1 MSPEVFDLI
10 PVLVMQADSMPNLET
25 RTHLGHPNDIDRCR
39 WCARTDKRDHL
50 EPVGLCPHH
59 FTPPQTGSTTQKL
72 FAKTWDKEQRE
83 QRIPLTVNDKRVQSR
98 AHIKVL
104 GRLQRGDGDDEMDIL
119 ARIGRARNTVQQ
131 LHNVWDSPRLTP
143 HQKHRLY
150 FSLAA
155 TIVIY
160 GCEMWDIT
168 PDIAKTINRFNTRTL
183 ERVNQRA
190 YGTQAHK
197 PIEWDLLGYIHYRRL
212 IFAGH
217 LFRAEP
223 SPTGPTP
230 TDTPH
235 TSFRL
240 LLTHVKQAPMSLLT
254 RNEDTP
260 PYVPI
265 TSAAGGAN
273 PHSVDFP
280 INAGATYTKG
290 TITEFLPRAAT
301 FAQLMAQM
309 RPSGPRDKQA
319 KKWLEQVHSILL
331 PKFPHYAIPKTRAPP
346 NQ

>member
-235 TSFRL
+235 TSFRFIAAYARQASPHVP
-240 LLTHVKQAPMSLLT
+240 THPQRGHTALRPNHIS
-254 RNEDTP
+254 RRGGEP
-260 PYVPI
+260 PL
-265 TSAAGGAN
+265 GR
-273 PHSVDFP
+273 
-280 INAGATYTKG
+280 
-290 TITEFLPRAAT
+290 L
-301 FAQLMAQM
+301 
-309 RPSGPRDKQA
+309 
-319 KKWLEQVHSILL
+319 
-331 PKFPHYAIPKTRAPP
+331 P
-346 NQ
+346 NQRRRNLHHRHHNRIPPPRCNVRTTHGTNETQRPEG